1 MRWIANQFKG
11 LQTAIS
17 VPLLQVV
24 RSFEGDP
31 SQFKDWV
38 KEIEKYAHMAR
49 LDSTDIPRIVLMTC
63 MGTVGDFVKRYL
75 EEIESKGKLPDW
87 SDLKRLMHKR
97 YAEITDNQRALTE
110 LRKIKQ
116 APEESVQ
123 FYSERLLRLAEDAYT
138 APFDEKEYAFIQ
150 KQLVDIF
157 CDGLIY
163 DYLRMK
169 VLRCDPKSYEE
180 AVEIAMK
187 EQNLRKRFNL
197 RSNAQNEALKNDENS
212 ESAVNQSNK
221 TCFKRSCNE
230 QTVWECPLRVNK
242 QSTKP
247 ALDYSDPE
255 SDENEVSSTNKSK
268 KSFND
273 YENTLPKQRPINTVP
288 VKSSENFKQTSNQMQ
303 GRTRSENTNKT
314 KTTECWLC
322 HAKGHIR
329 RNCPNRRFPDRY
341 RVLNYSH
348 DRYLR
353 RLSHKQNPGNLKALF
368 KRKPLKRAYKKLK
381 L

>member
-1 MRWIANQFKG
+1 MRWIANQFIG

-49 LDSTDIPRIVLMTC
+49 LDNSDIPRIVLMTC

-97 YAEITDNQRALTE
+97 YAEITDNQRAMTE

-150 KQLVDIF
+150 KQFVDIF

-163 DYLRMK
+163 DYL
-169 VLRCDPKSYEE
+169 
-180 AVEIAMK
+180 
-187 EQNLRKRFNL
+187 
-197 RSNAQNEALKNDENS
+197 
-212 ESAVNQSNK
+212 
-221 TCFKRSCNE
+221 
-230 QTVWECPLRVNK
+230 
-242 QSTKP
+242 
-247 ALDYSDPE
+247 
-255 SDENEVSSTNKSK
+255 
-268 KSFND
+268 
-273 YENTLPKQRPINTVP
+273 
-288 VKSSENFKQTSNQMQ
+288 
-303 GRTRSENTNKT
+303 
-314 KTTECWLC
+314 
-322 HAKGHIR
+322 
-329 RNCPNRRFPDRY
+329 
-341 RVLNYSH
+341 
-348 DRYLR
+348 
-353 RLSHKQNPGNLKALF
+353 
-368 KRKPLKRAYKKLK
+368 
-381 L
+381 